1 MISLLAP
8 SEIKEPTSLA
18 IGSFDGLHEG
28 HRNLIK
34 SVVNE
39 CEYTPTIASFWPHPR
54 EILFQETRLRL
65 DLPTEKLPLLENLG
79 IKQLVLIPFNL
90 KLSRLSAE
98 EFINNILINQLQA
111 RTISVGENF
120 RFGYKRSGDIN
131 TIKNAIKDKNI
142 KLNTV
147 PLLTDKEGRI
157 SSSRVR
163 ELLSQS
169 DLLKAKA
176 LLKRPYSFSGKV
188 VKGKGIGKTIGFPT
202 ANLQIDGR
210 KFLPGEGVYAAW
222 TSVVNSNN
230 KFPSVMNL
238 GPQPTINPLSPSA
251 VEVHIIDNNI
261 NLYDL
266 DLLVEPVKMIRTQ
279 IKFSNINE
287 LSNQIFKDKE
297 LAKTI
302 LKKSIIEK

>member
-1 MISLLAP
+1 MISLLTP
-8 SEIKEPTSLA
+8 SEVKEPTSLA

-28 HRNLIK
+28 HRTLIK

-39 CEYTPTIASFWPHPR
+39 YEYTPTIASFWPHPR
-54 EILFQETRLRL
+54 EILFKETRLRL
-65 DLPTEKLPLLENLG
+65 DLPSEKLPLLENLG
-79 IKQLVLIPFNL
+79 IKQLVLIPFDL
-90 KLSRLSAE
+90 ELSRLSAE
-98 EFINNILINQLQA
+98 EFINGILINQLQA
-111 RTISVGENF
+111 RSISVGENF
-120 RFGYKRSGDIN
+120 RFGYKRRGDIN
-131 TIKNAIKDKNI
+131 TIKNSIKNKNI
-142 KLNTV
+142 KLNIV
-147 PLLTDKEGRI
+147 PLLEDQEGRI

-163 ELLSQS
+163 NLLLQS
-169 DLLKAKA
+169 DLVKAKD

-188 VKGKGIGKTIGFPT
+188 VKGKGIGKKIGFPT

-222 TSVVNSNN
+222 TKEINSGI

-251 VEVHIIDNNI
+251 VEVHIIDKNI

-266 DLLVEPVKMIRTQ
+266 ELFVEPIQMIRTQ
-279 IKFSNINE
+279 IKFSSMEE
-287 LSNQIFKDKE
+287 LSNQISKDKE

-302 LKKSIIEK
+302 LQAIKN

>member
-28 HRNLIK
+28 HRTLIK
-34 SVVNE
+34 NVVNE
-39 CEYTPTIASFWPHPR
+39 YEYTPTIASFWPHPR

-65 DLPTEKLPLLENLG
+65 DLPSEKLPLLEHLG
-79 IKQLVLIPFNL
+79 IKQLVLIPFDL
-90 KLSRLSAE
+90 KLSQLSAE

-131 TIKNAIKDKNI
+131 TIKNSIKNKNI
-142 KLNTV
+142 KLNIV
-147 PLLTDKEGRI
+147 PLLKDKEGRI

-163 ELLSQS
+163 QLLLQGE
-169 DLLKAKA
+169 LLKAKA

-202 ANLQIDGR
+202 ANLEIDGR

-222 TSVVNSNN
+222 TKETISGN

-251 VEVHIIDNNI
+251 VEVHIIDKNI

-266 DLLVEPVKMIRTQ
+266 ELLVEPICMIRTQ
-279 IKFSNINE
+279 IKFSNVSE
-287 LSNQIFKDKE
+287 LSNQISKDKE
-297 LAKTI
+297 LAKKI
-302 LKKSIIEK
+302 LQDIKN

>member
-1 MISLLAP
+1 MISLLTP
-8 SEIKEPTSLA
+8 SEVKEPTSLA

-28 HRNLIK
+28 HRKLIN

-39 CEYTPTIASFWPHPR
+39 YEYTPTIASFWPHPR
-54 EILFQETRLRL
+54 EILFKETRLRL
-65 DLPTEKLPLLENLG
+65 DLPSEKLPLLENLG
-79 IKQLVLIPFNL
+79 IKQLVLIPFDL
-90 KLSRLSAE
+90 ELSRLSAE
-98 EFINNILINQLQA
+98 EFINGILINQLQA
-111 RTISVGENF
+111 RSISVGENF
-120 RFGYKRSGDIN
+120 RFGYKRRGDIN
-131 TIKNAIKDKNI
+131 TIKNSIKNKNI
-142 KLNTV
+142 KLNIV
-147 PLLTDKEGRI
+147 PLLEDQEGRI

-163 ELLSQS
+163 NLLLQS
-169 DLLKAKA
+169 DLVKAKD

-188 VKGKGIGKTIGFPT
+188 VKGKGIGKKIGFPT

-222 TSVVNSNN
+222 TKEINSGI

-251 VEVHIIDNNI
+251 VEVHIIDKNI

-266 DLLVEPVKMIRTQ
+266 ELFVEPIQMIRTQ
-279 IKFSNINE
+279 IKFSNMEE
-287 LSNQIFKDKE
+287 LAKQISKDKE

-302 LKKSIIEK
+302 LQEINN

>member
-1 MISLLAP
+1 MISLLTP
-8 SEIKEPTSLA
+8 SQVKEPTSLA

-28 HRNLIK
+28 HRTLIK

-39 CEYTPTIASFWPHPR
+39 KEYIPTIASFWPHPR
-54 EILFQETRLRL
+54 EILYQETRLRL
-65 DLPTEKLPLLENLG
+65 DLPSEKLPLLENLG
-79 IKQLVLIPFNL
+79 IKQLVLIPFDL

-98 EFINNILINQLQA
+98 EFINNILINQLKA

-131 TIKNAIKDKNI
+131 TIKNSIKNKNI
-142 KLNTV
+142 KFNIIK
-147 PLLTDKEGRI
+147 LLTDEEGRI

-163 ELLSQS
+163 QLLLQS

-188 VKGKGIGKTIGFPT
+188 VKGRGIGKTIGFPT

-222 TSVVNSNN
+222 TKEINSDN

-251 VEVHIIDNNI
+251 VEVHIIGSNI

-266 DLLVEPVKMIRTQ
+266 ELFVEPVKMIRKQ
-279 IKFSNINE
+279 IKFSTITE
-287 LSNQIFKDKE
+287 LSNQISKDKE

-302 LKKSIIEK
+302 LEEINS

>member
-1 MISLLAP
+1 MISLLTP
-8 SEIKEPTSLA
+8 SEVKEPTSLA

-28 HRNLIK
+28 HRTLIK

-39 CEYTPTIASFWPHPR
+39 YEFTPTIASFWPHPR
-54 EILFQETRLRL
+54 EILYKETRLRL
-65 DLPTEKLPLLENLG
+65 DLPSEKLPLLENLG
-79 IKQLVLIPFNL
+79 IKQLVLIPFDL
-90 KLSRLSAE
+90 ELSRLSAE

-120 RFGYKRSGDIN
+120 RFGHKRCGDIH
-131 TIKNAIKDKNI
+131 TIKNSIKNKNI
-142 KLNTV
+142 KLNIV
-147 PLLTDKEGRI
+147 PLLKDQEGRI

-163 ELLSQS
+163 NLLLES
-169 DLLKAKA
+169 DLVKAKD

-188 VKGKGIGKTIGFPT
+188 VKGKGIGKKIGFPT

-222 TSVVNSNN
+222 TKEINSGI

-251 VEVHIIDNNI
+251 VEVHIIDKNI

-266 DLLVEPVKMIRTQ
+266 ELLVEPIQMIRTQ
-279 IKFSNINE
+279 IKFSNIEE
-287 LSNQIFKDKE
+287 LAKQISKDKE

-302 LKKSIIEK
+302 LQEINN

>member
-1 MISLLAP
+1 MISLLTP
-8 SEIKEPTSLA
+8 SEVKEPTSLA

-28 HRNLIK
+28 HRTLIK

-39 CEYTPTIASFWPHPR
+39 YEFTPTIASFWPHPR
-54 EILFQETRLRL
+54 EILFKETRLRL
-65 DLPTEKLPLLENLG
+65 DLPSEKLPLLENLG
-79 IKQLVLIPFNL
+79 IKQLVLIPFDL
-90 KLSRLSAE
+90 QLSRLSAE
-98 EFINNILINQLQA
+98 EFINDILINQLQA

-120 RFGYKRSGDIN
+120 RFGYKRRGDIN
-131 TIKNAIKDKNI
+131 TIKNSIKNKNI
-142 KLNTV
+142 KLNIV
-147 PLLTDKEGRI
+147 PILKDQEGRI

-163 ELLSQS
+163 QLLLQS
-169 DLLKAKA
+169 DLSKAKA

-222 TSVVNSNN
+222 TKETNSGNR
-230 KFPSVMNL
+230 FPSVMNL

-251 VEVHIIDNNI
+251 VEVHIIDKNI

-266 DLLVEPVKMIRTQ
+266 ELLIEPIKMIRTQ
-279 IKFSNINE
+279 LKFSNINE
-287 LSNQIFKDKE
+287 LSKQISKDKE

-302 LKKSIIEK
+302 LQEINN

>member
-1 MISLLAP
+1 MISLLTP
-8 SEIKEPTSLA
+8 SEVKEPTSLA

-28 HRNLIK
+28 HRTLIK

-39 CEYTPTIASFWPHPR
+39 YEYTPTIASFWPHPR
-54 EILFQETRLRL
+54 EILFKETRLRL
-65 DLPTEKLPLLENLG
+65 DLPSEKLPLLENLG
-79 IKQLVLIPFNL
+79 IKQLVLIPFDL
-90 KLSRLSAE
+90 ELSRLSAE
-98 EFINNILINQLQA
+98 EFINGILINQLQA
-111 RTISVGENF
+111 RSISVGENF
-120 RFGYKRSGDIN
+120 RFGYKRRGDIN
-131 TIKNAIKDKNI
+131 TIKNSIKNKNI
-142 KLNTV
+142 KLNIV
-147 PLLTDKEGRI
+147 PLLEDQEGRI

-163 ELLSQS
+163 NLLLQS
-169 DLLKAKA
+169 DLVKAKD

-188 VKGKGIGKTIGFPT
+188 VKGKGIGKKIGFPT

-222 TSVVNSNN
+222 TKEINSGI

-251 VEVHIIDNNI
+251 VEVHIIDKNI

-266 DLLVEPVKMIRTQ
+266 ELFVEPIQMIRTQ
-279 IKFSNINE
+279 IRFSNMEE
-287 LSNQIFKDKE
+287 LAKQISKDKE

-302 LKKSIIEK
+302 LHKINN

>member
-1 MISLLAP
+1 MISLLTP
-8 SEIKEPTSLA
+8 SEVKEPTSLA

-28 HRNLIK
+28 HRKLIK

-39 CEYTPTIASFWPHPR
+39 YEYTPTIASFWPHPR
-54 EILFQETRLRL
+54 EILFKETRLRL
-65 DLPTEKLPLLENLG
+65 DLPSEKLPLLENLG
-79 IKQLVLIPFNL
+79 IKQLVLIPFDL
-90 KLSRLSAE
+90 ELSRLSAE
-98 EFINNILINQLQA
+98 EFINGILINQLQA
-111 RTISVGENF
+111 RSISVGENF
-120 RFGYKRSGDIN
+120 RFGYKRRGDIN
-131 TIKNAIKDKNI
+131 TIKNSIKNKNI
-142 KLNTV
+142 KLNIV
-147 PLLTDKEGRI
+147 PLLEDQEGRI

-163 ELLSQS
+163 NLLLQS
-169 DLLKAKA
+169 DLVKAKD

-188 VKGKGIGKTIGFPT
+188 VKGKGIGKKIGFPT

-222 TSVVNSNN
+222 TKEINSGI

-251 VEVHIIDNNI
+251 VEVHIIDKNI

-266 DLLVEPVKMIRTQ
+266 ELFVEPIQMIRTQ
-279 IKFSNINE
+279 IKFSNIEE
-287 LSNQIFKDKE
+287 LAIQISKDKE

-302 LKKSIIEK
+302 LREIND

>member
-1 MISLLAP
+1 MISLLTP

-28 HRNLIK
+28 HRTLIK
-34 SVVNE
+34 KVVNE
-39 CEYTPTIASFWPHPR
+39 NKYKPTIASFWPHPR
-54 EILFQETRLRL
+54 EILYQETRLRL
-65 DLPTEKLPLLENLG
+65 DLPSEKLPLLENLG

-98 EFINNILINQLQA
+98 EFISDILINQLQA

-131 TIKNAIKDKNI
+131 TMKNSLKDKNI
-142 KLNTV
+142 KLNVV
-147 PLLTDKEGRI
+147 PLLEDQEGRI

-163 ELLSQS
+163 QLLLQS

-176 LLKRPYSFSGKV
+176 LLKRPYSFSGRV
-188 VKGKGIGKTIGFPT
+188 IRGKGIGEKIGFPT

-222 TSVVNSNN
+222 TRILSSEN

-251 VEVHIIDNNI
+251 VEVHIIDKNI
-261 NLYDL
+261 DLYGVE
-266 DLLVEPVKMIRTQ
+266 LLVEPVKMIRTQ
-279 IKFSNINE
+279 IKFSNIEE
-287 LSNQIFKDKE
+287 LSNQISKDKA
-297 LAKTI
+297 LAKSF
-302 LKKSIIEK
+302 LKKINN

>member
-1 MISLLAP
+1 MISLLTP

-28 HRNLIK
+28 HRTLIK
-34 SVVNE
+34 NVVNE
-39 CEYTPTIASFWPHPR
+39 NKYKPTIASFWPHPR
-54 EILFQETRLRL
+54 EILYQETRLRL
-65 DLPTEKLPLLENLG
+65 DLPSEKLPLLENLG
-79 IKQLVLIPFNL
+79 IKQLVLIPFDL

-98 EFINNILINQLQA
+98 EFISDILINQLQA

-120 RFGYKRSGDIN
+120 RFGYKRSGDIK
-131 TIKNAIKDKNI
+131 TMKNSLKDKNI
-142 KLNTV
+142 KLNVV
-147 PLLTDKEGRI
+147 PLLEDQEGRI

-163 ELLSQS
+163 QLLLQS

-176 LLKRPYSFSGKV
+176 LLKRPYSFSGRV
-188 VKGKGIGKTIGFPT
+188 IRGKGIGEKIGFPT

-222 TSVVNSNN
+222 TRILSSEN

-251 VEVHIIDNNI
+251 VEVHIIDKNI
-261 NLYDL
+261 DLYGVE
-266 DLLVEPVKMIRTQ
+266 LLVEPVKMIRTQ
-279 IKFSNINE
+279 IKFSNIEE
-287 LSNQIFKDKE
+287 LSNQISKDKA
-297 LAKTI
+297 LAKSF
-302 LKKSIIEK
+302 LKKINN

>member
-1 MISLLAP
+1 MISLLTP
-8 SEIKEPTSLA
+8 SEVKEPTSLA

-28 HRNLIK
+28 HRTLIK

-39 CEYTPTIASFWPHPR
+39 YEFTPTIASFWPHPR
-54 EILFQETRLRL
+54 EILYKETRLRL
-65 DLPTEKLPLLENLG
+65 DLPSEKLPLLENLG
-79 IKQLVLIPFNL
+79 IKQLVLIPFDL
-90 KLSRLSAE
+90 ELSKLSAE
-98 EFINNILINQLQA
+98 EFINGILISQLQA
-111 RTISVGENF
+111 RSISVGENF
-120 RFGYKRSGDIN
+120 RFGYKRRGDIN
-131 TIKNAIKDKNI
+131 TIKNSIKNKNI
-142 KLNTV
+142 KLNIV
-147 PLLTDKEGRI
+147 PLLEDQEGRI

-163 ELLSQS
+163 DLLLQS
-169 DLLKAKA
+169 DLVKAKD

-188 VKGKGIGKTIGFPT
+188 VKGKGIGKKIGFPT

-222 TSVVNSNN
+222 TKEINSGI

-251 VEVHIIDNNI
+251 VEVHIIDKNI

-266 DLLVEPVKMIRTQ
+266 ELFVEPIQMIRTQ
-279 IKFSNINE
+279 IKFSNMEE
-287 LSNQIFKDKE
+287 LAKQISKDKE

-302 LKKSIIEK
+302 LQEINN

>member
-1 MISLLAP
+1 MISLLTP

-28 HRNLIK
+28 HRTLIK
-34 SVVNE
+34 NVVNE
-39 CEYTPTIASFWPHPR
+39 NKYKPTIASFWPHPR
-54 EILFQETRLRL
+54 EILYQETRLRL
-65 DLPTEKLPLLENLG
+65 DLPSEKLPLLENLG
-79 IKQLVLIPFNL
+79 IKQLVLIPFDL

-98 EFINNILINQLQA
+98 EFISDILINQLQA

-131 TIKNAIKDKNI
+131 TMKNSLKDKNI
-142 KLNTV
+142 KLNVV
-147 PLLTDKEGRI
+147 PLLEDQEGRI

-163 ELLSQS
+163 QLLLQS

-176 LLKRPYSFSGKV
+176 LLKRPYSFSGRV
-188 VKGKGIGKTIGFPT
+188 IRGKGIGEKIGFPT

-222 TSVVNSNN
+222 TKILSSEN

-251 VEVHIIDNNI
+251 VEVHIIDKNI
-261 NLYDL
+261 DLYGVE
-266 DLLVEPVKMIRTQ
+266 LLVEPVKMIRTQ
-279 IKFSNINE
+279 IKFSNIEE
-287 LSNQIFKDKE
+287 LSNQISKDKA
-297 LAKTI
+297 LAKSF
-302 LKKSIIEK
+302 LKKINN

>member
-1 MISLLAP
+1 MISLLTP
-8 SEIKEPTSLA
+8 SEVKEPTSLA

-28 HRNLIK
+28 HRTLIK

-39 CEYTPTIASFWPHPR
+39 FEYTPTVASFWPHPR

-65 DLPTEKLPLLENLG
+65 DLPSEKLPLLENLG
-79 IKQLVLIPFNL
+79 IKQLVLIPFDLN
-90 KLSRLSAE
+90 LSRLSAE
-98 EFINNILINQLQA
+98 EFINNILIDQLQA

-131 TIKNAIKDKNI
+131 TIKNSIKDKNI
-142 KLNTV
+142 KLNIV
-147 PLLTDKEGRI
+147 PLLKDQEGRI

-163 ELLSQS
+163 KLLLHS
-169 DLLKAKA
+169 DLLKAKE

-188 VKGKGIGKTIGFPT
+188 VKGNGIGKTIGFPT

-222 TSVVNSNN
+222 TKAINSGN

-251 VEVHIIDNNI
+251 VEVHIIDKNI

-266 DLLVEPVKMIRTQ
+266 ELLVEPIKMIRTQ
-279 IKFSNINE
+279 IKFSNIDE
-287 LSNQIFKDKE
+287 LSNQISKDRD
-297 LAKTI
+297 LAKKI
-302 LKKSIIEK
+302 LQEINN

>member
-1 MISLLAP
+1 VISLLTP
-8 SEIKEPTSLA
+8 SEVKEPTSLA

-28 HRNLIK
+28 HRTLIK

-39 CEYTPTIASFWPHPR
+39 YEYTPTIASFWPHPR
-54 EILFQETRLRL
+54 EILYKETRLRL
-65 DLPTEKLPLLENLG
+65 DLPSEKLPLLENLG
-79 IKQLVLIPFNL
+79 IEQLVLIPFNL

-98 EFINNILINQLQA
+98 EFLKNILINQLQA

-131 TIKNAIKDKNI
+131 TIKNYIKNKNM
-142 KLNTV
+142 KLNIV
-147 PLLTDKEGRI
+147 PILKDKEGRI

-163 ELLSQS
+163 NLLLQS
-169 DLLKAKA
+169 DLVKAKA

-188 VKGKGIGKTIGFPT
+188 VKGKGIGKKIGFPT

-222 TSVVNSNN
+222 TREINSGNI
-230 KFPSVMNL
+230 FPSVMNL

-251 VEVHIIDNNI
+251 VEVHFIDRNI

-266 DLLVEPVKMIRTQ
+266 ELLVEPIQMLRTQ
-279 IKFSNINE
+279 IKFSNIEE
-287 LSNQIFKDKE
+287 LSKQISKDKA
-297 LAKTI
+297 LAKKI
-302 LKKSIIEK
+302 LQETNN

>member
-1 MISLLAP
+1 MISLLTP
-8 SEIKEPTSLA
+8 SEVKEPTSLA

-28 HRNLIK
+28 HRTLIK

-39 CEYTPTIASFWPHPR
+39 YEYTPTIASFWPHPR
-54 EILFQETRLRL
+54 EILFKETRLRL
-65 DLPTEKLPLLENLG
+65 DLPSEKLPLLENLG
-79 IKQLVLIPFNL
+79 IKQLVLIPFDL
-90 KLSRLSAE
+90 ELSRLSAE
-98 EFINNILINQLQA
+98 EFINGILINQLQA
-111 RTISVGENF
+111 RSISVGENF
-120 RFGYKRSGDIN
+120 RFGYKRRGDIN
-131 TIKNAIKDKNI
+131 TIKNSIKNKNI
-142 KLNTV
+142 KLNIV
-147 PLLTDKEGRI
+147 PLLEDQEGRI

-163 ELLSQS
+163 NLLLQS
-169 DLLKAKA
+169 DLVKAKD

-188 VKGKGIGKTIGFPT
+188 VKGKGIGKKIGFPT

-222 TSVVNSNN
+222 TKEINSGI

-251 VEVHIIDNNI
+251 VEVHIIDKNI

-266 DLLVEPVKMIRTQ
+266 ELFVEPIQMIRTQ
-279 IKFSNINE
+279 IKFSSMEE
-287 LSNQIFKDKE
+287 LSNQISKDKE

-302 LKKSIIEK
+302 LQEINN